1 VSTTEESAA
10 PARRQLLNRE
20 DRQAA
25 IVRGAA
31 AAFARTGFAATS
43 MEDVAAA
50 SGITKLIVYR
60 HFASKEE
67 LYRSVL
73 ESVSARLT
81 EEFLAG
87 LGRSAGHGGV
97 GARALLTVAREEP
110 NGFVLLWRHAAR
122 EAPFADYAEEQR
134 RRAVGA
140 ARLLLGDRLHDEVLS
155 RWAADAIVDWLV
167 EAVLGWL
174 SVGDPDRDDELVEL
188 AGRTIVA
195 MVTTWASR

>member
-1 VSTTEESAA
+1 MAL
-10 PARRQLLNRE
+10 PRRQLLTRE
-20 DRQAA
+20 QRQAT
-25 IVRGAA
+25 ILRGAA

-43 MEDVAAA
+43 MEDVATA

-67 LYRSVL
+67 LYRAVL
-73 ESVSARLT
+73 ESVSSRLA
-81 EEFLAG
+81 EEFLVG
-87 LGRSAGHGGV
+87 LEGPGPRGGI
-97 GARALLTVAREEP
+97 GARTLLTVAREEP

-122 EAPFADYAEEQR
+122 EAPFADYAQEHRQ
-134 RRAVGA
+134 RAVGA
-140 ARLLLGDRLHDEVLS
+140 ARLLLGDRLDDEVLS

-174 SVGDPDRDDELVEL
+174 AVGDPERDEELLDL
-188 AGRTIVA
+188 AHRTVVA